1 MLVKKLK
8 YLVIGLILI
17 ASIYPLGSA
26 YLENRE
32 KEKSARNME
41 SSVILYTLENHQFN
55 VPLKYNYLLYKQV
68 DNVYQKTGQWHTPNN
83 EITNFGPDIFVI
95 FPDMLPYSKK
105 TSDKFSTRDF
115 GDIVSIRLRGHKYD
129 IGGFQGWF
137 QKLRDHFT
145 VASSSITVV
154 GFSHEVPNLL
164 HVIDDEGPMVKNKH
178 VHKDMFVKPINELND
193 FFYIACRRY
202 LNEESDLTP
211 SCKLYT
217 TYGNSRLVITFSR
230 NHVSDWEKI
239 MDSSVILLDS
249 FKMS

>member
-95 FPDMLPYSKK
+95 FPDMLPYSK
-105 TSDKFSTRDF
+105 
-115 GDIVSIRLRGHKYD
+115 
-129 IGGFQGWF
+129 
-137 QKLRDHFT
+137 
-145 VASSSITVV
+145 
-154 GFSHEVPNLL
+154 
-164 HVIDDEGPMVKNKH
+164 
-178 VHKDMFVKPINELND
+178 IN
-193 FFYIACRRY
+193 FRR
-202 LNEESDLTP
+202 E
-211 SCKLYT
+211 
-217 TYGNSRLVITFSR
+217 
-230 NHVSDWEKI
+230 
-239 MDSSVILLDS
+239 ILEI
-249 FKMS
+249 